1 MSTGNGATLLAT
13 RLRRLIRVR
22 TSAVA
27 IAKYRC
33 ELVRSAE
40 TSVGNIKST
49 YEAIA
54 KQISVR

>member
-1 MSTGNGATLLAT
+1 MSTGNGAILLAT

-40 TSVGNIKST
+40 TSVGNST

-54 KQISVR
+54 KQVSVR